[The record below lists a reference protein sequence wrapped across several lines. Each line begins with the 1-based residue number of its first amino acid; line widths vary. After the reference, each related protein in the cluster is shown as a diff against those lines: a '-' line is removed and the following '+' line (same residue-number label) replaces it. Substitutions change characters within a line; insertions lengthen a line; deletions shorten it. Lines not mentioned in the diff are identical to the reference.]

1 MEIGNLEE
9 FIYQIKTIDQCE
21 DGYVRFYRGQPV
33 DKPLIPNAFRDQCF
47 IDNESDIY
55 NEIVNKKP
63 GEFTN
68 CKCTFDYLVK
78 MQHYNIPTRLL
89 DITTNPLVALYFACS
104 GEPDEHAPTVYCID
118 IPFDRIK
125 NYTSDSVTILSS
137 LARYDKYS
145 KDLLLTNIYDLNF
158 IRGAFVEDISS
169 LDLKVVEGYCMLF
182 SALEDS
188 EANAK
193 ASDIFESVKSALLKY
208 PYSYPANQ
216 KYRSYFADERADER
230 IKTIIKEIF
239 THLAIIPDYL
249 RSNQGALIFQIKS
262 ALNKYLSHIEDP
274 RLLHEVKQDK
284 PYFLDK
290 MHIDTFNTIYCVK
303 PRLDNPRIIKQ
314 NGAFL
319 IFPHAKI
326 KLEDDIRTTK
336 ISIDKKIMTSIKEDL
351 SKIDINEES
360 LFDDMDTVCLAIKDR
375 YRKLNK

>member
-137 LARYDKYS
+137 LARYDKESKEHLILNNEKLHSVRKIFIKYISEVADHIKTLDYISFIQKKNEIALDLATKMANTRIKCDREIIREFIDFRYS
-145 KDLLLTNIYDLNF
+145 NSSEFISEIENALSSVFSDNVNVTTDMIVNSRIWQIYD
-158 IRGAFVEDISS
+158 
-169 LDLKVVEGYCMLF
+169 K
-182 SALEDS
+182 
-188 EANAK
+188 
-193 ASDIFESVKSALLKY
+193 
-208 PYSYPANQ
+208 
-216 KYRSYFADERADER
+216 
-230 IKTIIKEIF
+230 
-239 THLAIIPDYL
+239 
-249 RSNQGALIFQIKS
+249 
-262 ALNKYLSHIEDP
+262 

-284 PYFLDK
+284 PYFLDL

>member
-9 FIYQIKTIDQCE
+9 FIYQIKTIDECE

-33 DKPLIPNAFRDQCF
+33 DKPLIPNAFRERCF

-89 DITTNPLVALYFACS
+89 DITTNPLVALYFACC
-104 GEPDEHAPTVYCID
+104 GEPEEHAPTVYCID

-158 IRGAFVEDISS
+158 IRGAFVEGISS
-169 LDLKVVEGYCMLF
+169 LYLKEVEDYCMLF

-188 EANAK
+188 DANPK
-193 ASDIFESVKSALLKY
+193 SSDIFESIKSALLKY
-208 PYSYPANQ
+208 PYSYSANQ
-216 KYRSYFADERADER
+216 KYPSYFTDER

-239 THLAIIPDYL
+239 IHLAIIPDYL

-290 MHIDTFNTIYCVK
+290 MI
-303 PRLDNPRIIKQ
+303 
-314 NGAFL
+314 
-319 IFPHAKI
+319 
-326 KLEDDIRTTK
+326 
-336 ISIDKKIMTSIKEDL
+336 
-351 SKIDINEES
+351 
-360 LFDDMDTVCLAIKDR
+360 
-375 YRKLNK
+375 

>member
-33 DKPLIPNAFRDQCF
+33 DKPLIPNVFREQCF

-68 CKCTFDYLVK
+68 CKSTFDYLVK

-89 DITTNPLVALYFACS
+89 DITTNPLVALYFACC
-104 GEPDEHAPTVYCID
+104 GKPEEHAPTVYCID

-158 IRGAFVEDISS
+158 IRDAFVEGISS
-169 LDLKVVEGYCMLF
+169 LDLKEVEDYCMLF
-182 SALEDS
+182 SALKDWD
-188 EANAK
+188 ANTR
-193 ASDIFESVKSALLKY
+193 SFDILERVKRALFKF
-208 PYSYPANQ
+208 PYSYPVNQ
-216 KYRSYFADERADER
+216 KYRSYFADER
-230 IKTIIKEIF
+230 IKTIINEIF
-239 THLAIIPDYL
+239 THLAIIADYHM
-249 RSNQGALIFQIKS
+249 SNQGALIFQIKS

-336 ISIDKKIMTSIKEDL
+336 ILIDKKIITSIKEDL

>member
-1 MEIGNLEE
+1 METGNLEE

-33 DKPLIPNAFRDQCF
+33 DKPLIPNAFRERCF

-89 DITTNPLVALYFACS
+89 DITTNPLVALYFACC
-104 GEPDEHAPTVYCID
+104 GEPEEHVPTVYCID

-188 EANAK
+188 DANAK
-193 ASDIFESVKSALLKY
+193 SSDIFESIKSALLKY
-208 PYSYPANQ
+208 PYSYSANQ
-216 KYRSYFADERADER
+216 KYPSYFTDER

-239 THLAIIPDYL
+239 IHLAIIPDYL

-336 ISIDKKIMTSIKEDL
+336 ILIDKKIITSIKEDL

>member
-33 DKPLIPNAFRDQCF
+33 DKPLIPNAFRERCF

-89 DITTNPLVALYFACS
+89 DITTNPLVALYFACCE
-104 GEPDEHAPTVYCID
+104 EPEEHAPSVYCID

-158 IRGAFVEDISS
+158 IRGAFVEGISS
-169 LDLKVVEGYCMLF
+169 LDLKEVEDYCMLF

-188 EANAK
+188 DANTK
-193 ASDIFESVKSALLKY
+193 SSDIFESIKSALLKY
-208 PYSYPANQ
+208 PYSYSANQ
-216 KYRSYFADERADER
+216 KYPSYFTDER

-239 THLAIIPDYL
+239 IHLAIIPDYL

-336 ISIDKKIMTSIKEDL
+336 ILIDKKIITSIEEDL